1 LNTFKNKLFP
11 ILGAFNEELRKI
23 PAGMRMAIFGMSF
36 DMETVLMRGD
46 FTGIDR
52 VAGIPSGVV
61 TVDWVYNSMPPI
73 PQQIYPPVKVEP
85 VRDF

>member
-1 LNTFKNKLFP
+1 
-11 ILGAFNEELRKI
+11 
-23 PAGMRMAIFGMSF
+23 MAIFGMSF
-36 DMETVLMRGD
+36 DMETVLMRGEYA
-46 FTGIDR
+46 GIQR